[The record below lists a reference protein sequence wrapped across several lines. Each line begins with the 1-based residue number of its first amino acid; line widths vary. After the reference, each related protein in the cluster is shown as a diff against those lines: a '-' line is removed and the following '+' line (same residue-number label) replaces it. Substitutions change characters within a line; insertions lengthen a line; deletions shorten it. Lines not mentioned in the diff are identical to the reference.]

1 MFWYEKKEMK
11 GFKMRYFLLTFLF
24 MGISGIVFA
33 ETDYE
38 TCTKLILDY
47 DSGKTDDIHIFDE
60 CGFNDEKLTW
70 SRWAPYAS
78 QKKSK
83 RALYEICKRYPNHL
97 YHDMYCQ
104 KAYATGYG
112 PSLVYKAVQTAR
124 KGDINQA
131 FKLVNQAIEAGDL
144 GVEEKGMIAETF
156 AIHYLKNNDEKY
168 KTYLQSASEN
178 RSALANHISGI
189 LLYMASDGKVENTKE
204 AFNHIWRA
212 ILLGCESAQENL
224 GLYHLAK
231 QGKISV
237 QEAKDMMQQK
247 MYSCEK
253 TSLETVKTYT
263 SDELSCQCGTA
274 LKEESKFV
282 EKPYLLLE
290 VDGMRAVLQDK
301 AGETYSVTE
310 GDNLPNRGTV
320 TEIHK
325 AGVVLKFPN
334 DRIILN
340 LYKTSPCLT
349 FCKEHNITQ
358 NLTFDE
364 MKKRLMPDKPRILP
378 YHLTFNAQECDTINY
393 YAPSLVDVTL
403 PYVGKKECDTSHDD
417 MLDRMNKAQ
426 EPVEVQNS
434 DVSDLSD
441 EVDTFDEE
449 TRKKLY
455 QMGEEFVESESTD
468 SKKKK

>member
-1 MFWYEKKEMK
+1 
-11 GFKMRYFLLTFLF
+11 MRYFLLSFLF
-24 MGISGIVFA
+24 VGVSGVA
-33 ETDYE
+33 LATTDYE
-38 TCTKLILDY
+38 TCTKLISDF
-47 DSGKTDDIHIFDE
+47 DSGKTNDVRIFDE

-70 SRWAPYAS
+70 SRWAPFAS

-83 RALYEICKRYPNHL
+83 RALYEICKRYPHHL

-112 PSLVYKAVQTAR
+112 PSLVHKAFQIAK
-124 KGDINQA
+124 KGDINQV
-131 FKLVNQAIEAGDL
+131 FKLVNQAVETGDL
-144 GVEEKGMIAETF
+144 GVEDKGLIAEIF
-156 AIHYLKNNDEKY
+156 AVYYLKNNDEKY

-189 LLYMASDGKVENTKE
+189 LLYGSSDGKVENTRE

-237 QEAKDMMQQK
+237 QEAKEMMRQK

-253 TSLETVKTYT
+253 TSLEEVKAYT
-263 SDELSCQCGTA
+263 NDELSCQCATA
-274 LKEESKFV
+274 LKQEAKFM
-282 EKPYLLLE
+282 EKPYLLIE

-301 AGETYSVTE
+301 DGETYSVTE
-310 GDNLPNRGTV
+310 GDNLPNQGTV
-320 TEIHK
+320 MEIHK

-334 DRIILN
+334 KRVILN
-340 LYKTSPCLT
+340 LYQASACVS
-349 FCKEHNITQ
+349 FCKVHNISE
-358 NLTFDE
+358 NLTVDE
-364 MKKRLMPDKPRILP
+364 MKKRLLPDKPRILP

-393 YAPSLVDVTL
+393 YAESLVDVTL
-403 PYVGKKECDTSHDD
+403 PYVGKKECVSYSDNILEK
-417 MLDRMNKAQ
+417 MKQQ
-426 EPVEVQNS
+426 EPVEVKNS
-434 DVSDLSD
+434 DAADSSD
-441 EVDTFDEE
+441 EADMFDEE

-455 QMGEEFVESESTD
+455 QMGEEFVESETTD
-468 SKKKK
+468 GKKKK